1 MIFLVTGGSSGLGYN
16 IVDFLSKNKNN
27 FIYTT
32 FRNNIPNQFRK
43 LNNVSLIKAD
53 FRHPSSTEKLFEVVE
68 NLDFLINNYHSGY
81 SFKHTSKFNSK
92 EVLKSFSTNIAPLI
106 DINNHFIKKMKK
118 NKRGSIISIL
128 SELTEMSPALGF
140 SIYTAE
146 KLYLKTLSDHWS
158 KELFDYNVHSIN
170 ISPKMLNTKF
180 NSSID
185 ERYLEIIKKNGGF
198 SEIGD
203 VIKKIEKVIFNPS
216 LYNGK
221 NLII

>member
-1 MIFLVTGGSSGLGYN
+1 MIFFVTGGSSGLGYN

-53 FRHPSSTEKLFEVVE
+53 FQHPGATEKLFEVVE

-81 SFKHTSKFNSK
+81 SFKHTTKFTSN
-92 EVLKSFSTNIAPLI
+92 EVLKSFSTNISPLI
-106 DINNHFIKKMKK
+106 DLNNHFINIMKK
-118 NKRGSIISIL
+118 NKSGCIISIL
-128 SELTEMSPALGF
+128 SELTDMPPSLGF
-140 SIYTAE
+140 GVYTAE

-158 KELFDYNVHSIN
+158 KELLSYNVFSVN
-170 ISPKMLNTKF
+170 VSPKMLDTKF
-180 NSSID
+180 NFSID

-198 SEIGD
+198 SELED
-203 VIKKIEKVIFNPS
+203 VTKKIEEVIINPR

-221 NLII
+221 NLKI

>member
-106 DINNHFIKKMKK
+106 DINNHIIKKMKK

>member
-1 MIFLVTGGSSGLGYN
+1 MIFLVTGGSSGLGYD
-16 IVDFLSKNKNN
+16 IVKFLSKNKDY

-32 FRNNIPNQFRK
+32 YRSTYPSQFKK

-53 FRHPSSTEKLFEVVE
+53 FQHSSAKEKIFELVDY
-68 NLDFLINNYHSGY
+68 LDFLINNYHSGY
-81 SFKHTSKFNSK
+81 SFKHTTKFNSD

-106 DINNHFIKKMKK
+106 DINNHYIKKMKK
-118 NKRGSIISIL
+118 NKCGSIISIL
-128 SELTEMSPALGF
+128 SELTEISPSLGF
-140 SIYTAE
+140 GIYTAE

-158 KELFDYNVHSIN
+158 KELTNYNVSSIN
-170 ISPKMLNTKF
+170 ISPKMLNTNF

-198 SEIGD
+198 TDIEH
-203 VIKKIEKVIFNPS
+203 VIKKLKHVITDPK

-221 NLII
+221 NLIV